1 MVLRVQPQK
10 PPLQALLAKCGFMLG
25 AFDNGLNTKTC
36 CLNSSLCE
44 KELCYYF
51 VFLYKKVS
59 K

>member
-1 MVLRVQPQK
+1 MGLRVQPQK

-51 VFLYKKVS
+51 VFFI
-59 K
+59 